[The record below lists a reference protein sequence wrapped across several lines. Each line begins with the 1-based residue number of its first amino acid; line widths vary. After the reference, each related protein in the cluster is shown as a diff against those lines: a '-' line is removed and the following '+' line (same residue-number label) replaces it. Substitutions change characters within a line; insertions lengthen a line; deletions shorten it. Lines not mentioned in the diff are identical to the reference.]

1 MLLFFSTGCD
11 KEDVE
16 ENTQSTNEQA
26 VPTIST
32 TEVTEIT
39 EASAMSGG
47 TISNDGGSLVTARG
61 VCWST
66 NQTPTVD
73 DNVTVDGSG
82 AGTFVSSID
91 NLQPN
96 TNYFL
101 RAYATSSAGTG
112 YGSTMTFT
120 TEAGSVEGTFTDP
133 RDGQVYQTIQ
143 IGNQEWLAE
152 NLVYA
157 PSSGDYWAHNDN
169 AANVNTYGYLYSWET
184 ANDVCPSGWHLASD
198 EEWKELEV
206 ELGMSEADSHQ
217 SGARGTNEGSKLA
230 GNAGLWTNGGLEN
243 DPEFGSSG
251 FDALPGGY
259 RQMSGSYAPT
269 GLFGNWWTATELN
282 NDAAWL
288 RNLDNTNTF
297 VVRNIA
303 GKFEGASVRCV
314 RD

>member
-1 MLLFFSTGCD
+1 MLLTFVTGCE

-16 ENTQSTNEQA
+16 EDTQSTEEQD
-26 VPTIST
+26 VPIIST
-32 TEVTEIT
+32 TEVTDVT
-39 EASAMSGG
+39 EVSAMSGG
-47 TISNDGGSLVTARG
+47 SISDDGGSLVTARG

-73 DNVTVDGSG
+73 DNVTIDGSG
-82 AGTFVSSID
+82 AGTFVSTID

-101 RAYATSSAGTG
+101 RAYATSSNGTG
-112 YGSTMTFT
+112 YGSTMSFT

-152 NLVYA
+152 NLAYA
-157 PSSGDYWAHNDN
+157 PPSGDYWAHNDN
-169 AANVNTYGYLYSWET
+169 SGNVNTYGYLYSWQT
-184 ANDVCPSGWHLASD
+184 ANDVCPSGWHLAND
-198 EEWKELEV
+198 EEWKELEI
-206 ELGMSEADSHQ
+206 ELGMSEADADQ
-217 SGARGTNEGSKLA
+217 SGSRGTNEGSKLA

-259 RQMSGSYAPT
+259 RQMSGAYAPT
-269 GLFGNWWTATELN
+269 GMFGRWWTATELN
-282 NDAAWL
+282 NDASWQRRLA
-288 RNLDNTNTF
+288 NSNT
-297 VVRNIA
+297 VVFRDIA
-303 GKFEGASVRCV
+303 AKFEGASVRCV